1 MPQRIR
7 SSSYHVSV
15 YRSLRSRSN
24 IYRVAA
30 ISISRATIAGLDR
43 SQWHAGLAGEMS
55 TKVTS
60 NVLVDQG
67 SAHQLEDFE
76 RNGETEPSDAC
87 FRAEQFTF
95 SFGNRQ
101 GQVSSYGTPVGF
113 RPLRE
118 LFFGVFEPSA
128 KSKWPRSEFT
138 IRAHSETR
146 RKRTKQLFAY
156 LAEISNFAT
165 LAVFAGTD
173 HRFAVSQSTSY
184 TPL

>member
-1 MPQRIR
+1 
-7 SSSYHVSV
+7 
-15 YRSLRSRSN
+15 
-24 IYRVAA
+24 
-30 ISISRATIAGLDR
+30 
-43 SQWHAGLAGEMS
+43 MS